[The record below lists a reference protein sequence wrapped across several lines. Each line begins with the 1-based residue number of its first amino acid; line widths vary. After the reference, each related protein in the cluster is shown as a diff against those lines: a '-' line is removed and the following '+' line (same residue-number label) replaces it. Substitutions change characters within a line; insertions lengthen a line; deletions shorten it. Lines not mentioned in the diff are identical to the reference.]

1 MFSNNEL
8 VFPSLCCVSSLPQIR
23 EDIRYHG
30 INIYP
35 SAYGAEDDE
44 DAAANGKIEVRMAAC
59 TAVAGLV
66 LLYDVFGK
74 TYTNITK
81 EQDDIVI

>member
-1 MFSNNEL
+1 MTSASMWGGSSPHCSL
-8 VFPSLCCVSSLPQIR
+8 VLMCHLCPQIR

-44 DAAANGKIEVRMAAC
+44 DAAANTKIEVRMAAC
-59 TAVAGLV
+59 KMG
-66 LLYDVFGK
+66 
-74 TYTNITK
+74 
-81 EQDDIVI
+81 